1 MALVAGFTM
10 ISTGFALPVASG
22 WLAVML
28 LFGLLSY
35 RAFAKLPFGDPK
47 LQGGAEF
54 RMCNR
59 HAFASAA
66 LWSLPLWPQGGAPGL
81 DNSLDMWASALLRML
96 APALI
101 AHSVHSTCLL
111 FLVPVSLSGETGL
124 IRGGA
129 RPLADSG
136 R

>member
-35 RAFAKLPFGDPK
+35 RAFAKLPLGDPK
-47 LQGGAEF
+47 LQCGAEF

-66 LWSLPLWPQGGAPGL
+66 LWILPFWLQGGAPGL
-81 DNSLDMWASALLRML
+81 DHSLAMWAIALLMML
-96 APALI
+96 
-101 AHSVHSTCLL
+101 T
-111 FLVPVSLSGETGL
+111 
-124 IRGGA
+124 
-129 RPLADSG
+129 LAID
-136 R
+136 RQRVV